1 MPFIHSNVSVKMTPE
16 QREYVDMKDELFHL
30 QQKKDEVSLQLSNM
44 QNEVARLNQEAAQK
58 KNLLIQMD
66 EEILMQEFGLYQP
79 KYDFVNSDAYKKR
92 LDDIRQNQKLL
103 IKNNAAVTGNMN
115 WTVNGS
121 LSQGQK
127 MVKDMQKLL
136 LRAFNAEC
144 DDLVEHVKYNNFES
158 FQKRIRSSYESISKL
173 GQIMSVSISP
183 VYLNF
188 KIQELELAF
197 EYRQKKQQEKEEQ
210 KELRAKMR
218 EEARLQREIEEE
230 RKKTEKEQTHYLN
243 ALAKLNQQIEKASE
257 EEKAALQEKK
267 QELESHIDSLEEA
280 LKQID
285 YRESNQ
291 RAGYVY
297 VISNIGSFGENVYKI
312 GMTRRL
318 DPMERI
324 DELGDASVPFDFDV
338 HAMIFSDDAPSL
350 EAALHRAFENRK
362 LNMVNTRREFFRVT
376 LDEIKEVVKQ
386 NYDKTAEFVEVPE
399 AEQFR
404 ISLKMQQPNT

>member
-1 MPFIHSNVSVKMTPE
+1 MAKCIRCGKKGLLLRVNSEGLCETCAQEQLSAMRAAMTPE

-267 QELESHIDSLEEA
+267 QELESHLDSL
-280 LKQID
+280 
-285 YRESNQ
+285 
-291 RAGYVY
+291 
-297 VISNIGSFGENVYKI
+297 
-312 GMTRRL
+312 
-318 DPMERI
+318 
-324 DELGDASVPFDFDV
+324 
-338 HAMIFSDDAPSL
+338 
-350 EAALHRAFENRK
+350 
-362 LNMVNTRREFFRVT
+362 
-376 LDEIKEVVKQ
+376 
-386 NYDKTAEFVEVPE
+386 
-399 AEQFR
+399 
-404 ISLKMQQPNT
+404 